1 LAEETSSS
9 DIAIAEPV
17 VLEGTDETPREQL
30 KIVQEN
36 LGHMCELAKEEAD
49 LVNELISTLA
59 IVLKPFCETI
69 EISTSK
75 LPKGYQER
83 LSKAFLDR
91 NGRLIL
97 VYKDEE
103 IEVLDLREKTNREIV
118 TEIIDEILS
127 KLAVMVTR
135 QRSKIEKRVKAL
147 IPVAKEL
154 QKAAKILE
162 EL

>member
-1 LAEETSSS
+1 MTEEISNS
-9 DIAIAEPV
+9 DVTITEPV
-17 VLEGTDETPREQL
+17 VLEETDETPKEQL
-30 KIVQEN
+30 RTVQEN
-36 LGHMCELAKEEAD
+36 LGHMCELAKEEAS
-49 LVNELISTLA
+49 LVDELISTLA
-59 IVLKPFCETI
+59 VVLKPFCETI

-75 LPKGYQER
+75 LPKRYQER

-97 VYKDEE
+97 VYKNEE

-127 KLAVMVTR
+127 KLATMVTR
-135 QRSKIEKRVKAL
+135 QRSKIEKRVKTL
-147 IPVAKEL
+147 IPITKEL
-154 QKAAKILE
+154 QKVAKILE